1 LPARARIRLI
11 ASDKGF
17 GFIGDTQGKEYFFH
31 RSAVQGAAFEDL
43 HQGQAVEFDAGQGPK
58 GLRAENVRVKP

>member
-1 LPARARIRLI
+1 MTGTLKTIQA
-11 ASDKGF
+11 DKGI
-17 GFIGDTQGKEYFFH
+17 GFIADPQGKEYFFH

-58 GLRAENVRVKP
+58 GPRPENVRVKP